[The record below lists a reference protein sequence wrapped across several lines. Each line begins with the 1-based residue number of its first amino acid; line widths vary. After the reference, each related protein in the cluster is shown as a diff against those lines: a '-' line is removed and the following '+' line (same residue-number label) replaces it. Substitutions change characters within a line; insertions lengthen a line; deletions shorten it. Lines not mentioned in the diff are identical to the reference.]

1 LPGTERLQLTLSDC
15 RPIAIRAEAFRMA
28 SPDGDQV
35 RIILDDGQEI
45 SVVEAFDEVL
55 RRFRTIKI

>member
-1 LPGTERLQLTLSDC
+1 MSIVELTLPDG
-15 RPIAIRAEAFRMA
+15 RPIAIRADAFRTA

-45 SVVEAFDEVL
+45 SVVETFDEVL
-55 RRFRTIKI
+55 RRFRTIDL